1 MDDLARAFD
10 MERRFFERLS
20 TDRVPS
26 AYGTAYLDT
35 EYRDRF
41 VSNFLCA
48 DADLRG
54 VGAAV
59 LMGEAD
65 RILEG
70 AGYPHRT
77 VLIRSNEHGARLA
90 PAFEDQGYRVE
101 RSVHMLLQREPDRAP
116 TVEVQELPFADVRPL
131 ILETYRRQEHLPR
144 DVCERFADQHRKYE
158 RVLGARFFAGGID
171 GELAGVCELWMDGSD
186 ALVENVD
193 TLEGYRNRGVA
204 RSVVL
209 RAIGEARAA
218 GAARVFIAADD
229 DDWPKDLYARLGF
242 DRLGRSWLC
251 IKRPSVET

>member
-20 TDRVPS
+20 TDRMPS
-26 AYGTAYLDT
+26 AHGTVYLDT

-48 DADLRG
+48 DDDLRG
-54 VGAAV
+54 VDARA

-65 RILEG
+65 RILGG

-77 VLIRSNEHGARLA
+77 VLIRSNEQGARLA

-101 RSVHMLLQREPDRAP
+101 RTVFMLHRREPDRGP

-131 ILETYRRQEHLPR
+131 ILETYRRQETLPD
-144 DVCERFADQHRKYE
+144 DVGERFADQHGKYE
-158 RVLGARFFAGGID
+158 RVLGARFFAGRID
-171 GELAGVCELWMDGSD
+171 GSLAGVCELWMDGAD

-209 RAIGEARAA
+209 RAIGEAQSA
-218 GAARVFIAADD
+218 GATRVFIAADD

-251 IKRPSVET
+251 IKWPNVET